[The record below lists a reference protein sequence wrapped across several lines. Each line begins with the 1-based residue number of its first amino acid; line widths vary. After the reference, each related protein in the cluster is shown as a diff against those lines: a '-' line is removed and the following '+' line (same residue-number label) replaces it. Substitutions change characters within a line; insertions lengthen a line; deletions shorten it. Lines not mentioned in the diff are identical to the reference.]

1 MRVNG
6 KRTLPF
12 NPVPQKDAR
21 EAVQPPARLDC
32 ARLWAPR

>member
-6 KRTLPF
+6 KGTLPF
-12 NPVPQKDAR
+12 NPAPQQDAR
-21 EAVQPPARLDC
+21 DAAEPLARLDC